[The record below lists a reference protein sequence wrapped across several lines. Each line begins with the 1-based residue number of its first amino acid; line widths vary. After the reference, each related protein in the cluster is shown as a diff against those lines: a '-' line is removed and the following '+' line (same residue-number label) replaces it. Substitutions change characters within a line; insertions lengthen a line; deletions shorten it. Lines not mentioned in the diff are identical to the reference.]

1 MRLDIWLW
9 LAGDVLAVLAGLIR
23 LLPRRA
29 ANPHRARR
37 LRLWAP
43 VVLTL
48 LGLASLV
55 AGLVW
60 RMWPSG
66 AWPGSTTADGVAML
80 AAGTLAILSWIML
93 TETRHAKATEP
104 RVAKSRDGAEAP
116 CRVDGVSGG
125 KGGLDRSGSVAEAL
139 ALFGSCLLI
148 LLAVGAAWSS
158 PFPEPS
164 PLARSWLF
172 GVRVIAASLGLGAW
186 LPAFAAES
194 RALGGDAARGLR
206 PRNRILAESRAFGGE
221 GEENIVSTGPAES
234 RALGGAA
241 MRAGYPWLTAAW
253 LLGAIWSLAAT
264 AALWHGLGAAHPEA
278 WLMVAWL
285 LGGIYLFAACGAQ
298 PAQPVRLPQWALFLL
313 AALGMAAALLQA
325 WQTPLLLS
333 S

>member
-37 LRLWAP
+37 LLLWAP

-66 AWPGSTTADGVAML
+66 AWPGSTPADGVAML
-80 AAGTLAILSWIML
+80 AGGTLAILSWILL
-93 TETRHAKATEP
+93 TETRRTKAAES
-104 RVAKSRDGAEAP
+104 RFAKSRDGAEAP
-116 CRVDGVSGG
+116 FRVGGVSVGE
-125 KGGLDRSGSVAEAL
+125 GGLDRSRSVAEAL

-148 LLAVGAAWSS
+148 LMALGAAWSS
-158 PFPEPS
+158 PLPEPS

-194 RALGGDAARGLR
+194 RALGKDTAWGLR
-206 PRNRILAESRAFGGE
+206 PRNRIL
-221 GEENIVSTGPAES
+221 AES

-253 LLGAIWSLAAT
+253 LLGVIWSLAAA
-264 AALWHGLGAAHPEA
+264 AALWRGLGAAPPEA

-285 LGGIYLFAACGAQ
+285 LGGIYLLAACGAQ
-298 PAQPVRLPQWALFLL
+298 PAQPARLPQWALFLL